1 MKQTTSINLILILL
15 GLTLL
20 QGCAGVVVGGAA
32 TGVAV
37 VHDRRSAGTVIDD
50 QGTSWKV
57 SQAIF
62 NDQELSSPS
71 HINVEVYNGAVLL
84 TGETPSEDLK
94 IRANAIAA
102 RIIGTEKQIY
112 NELQIAAPTT
122 ISSRTNDAYITT
134 KVKTA
139 LLDINEIPD
148 FDFTRV
154 SVTTEAGV
162 VYLMGLV
169 STQEADAVT
178 NKARNV
184 AGVKKVVKLFEY
196 IP

>member
-1 MKQTTSINLILILL
+1 MKQTTIINLIMILL
-15 GLTLL
+15 ALTLL

-62 NDQELSSPS
+62 KDQELSSPS

-102 RIIGTEKQIY
+102 RIIGTEKPVY

>member
-15 GLTLL
+15 VLTLL

-37 VHDRRSAGTVIDD
+37 AHDRRSAGTVIDD

-57 SQAIF
+57 SQDIF
-62 NDQELSSPS
+62 KDQELSSPS

-102 RIIGTEKQIY
+102 RIIGTEKPVY

-139 LLDINEIPD
+139 LLDIHEITD

>member
-15 GLTLL
+15 VLTLL

-37 VHDRRSAGTVIDD
+37 AHDRRSAGTVIDD

-102 RIIGTEKQIY
+102 RIIGTEKPIY

>member
-15 GLTLL
+15 VLTLL

-62 NDQELSSPS
+62 KDQELSSPS

-102 RIIGTEKQIY
+102 RIIGTEKPVY

>member
-15 GLTLL
+15 VLTLL

-102 RIIGTEKQIY
+102 RIIGTEKPIY

-139 LLDINEIPD
+139 LLEINEIPD